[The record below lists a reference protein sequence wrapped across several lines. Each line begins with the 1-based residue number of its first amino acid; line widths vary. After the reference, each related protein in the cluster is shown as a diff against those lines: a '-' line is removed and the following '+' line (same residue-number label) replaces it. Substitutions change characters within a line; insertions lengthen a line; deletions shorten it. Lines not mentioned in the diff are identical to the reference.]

1 MRRLYFPI
9 ILIVFLTMHFTD
21 AKAEFYFSAGV
32 PLNYT
37 FSGENYNGET
47 FEAEKV
53 SGRLFHAH
61 LSTMFGLGFES
72 YEITLKETGYALYDQ
87 KVAITIYDLFYVLPI
102 PSILITVGAGFGE
115 AEMKCISCSDYF
127 NKGQVSQYY
136 LQLGYPF
143 ASFMDVHLSYHMI
156 SSTLVTKIEGKE
168 LDLSGTNIALG
179 FGISF

>member
-1 MRRLYFPI
+1 MKWLYIPAM
-9 ILIVFLTMHFTD
+9 LALFLTTRYTD

-37 FSGENYNGET
+37 FTGENYNGET
-47 FEAEKV
+47 FKTEKV

-61 LSTMFGLGFES
+61 LSTLFGLGIES
-72 YEITLKETGYALYDQ
+72 YEIALKETGYSFYDQ
-87 KVAITIYDLFYVLPI
+87 SVAITMYDLFYVLPI
-102 PSILITVGAGFGE
+102 PGLLFTVGAGFGE
-115 AEMKCISCSDYF
+115 TEMKCINCGDYF
-127 NKGQVSQYY
+127 NKGQARQLY
-136 LQLGYPF
+136 LQVGYPF

-156 SSTLVTKIEGKE
+156 SSTLVTKIEGNE